1 MRWVHAYMGERV
13 ISRLG
18 GRMDWR
24 PAVAVSSDAW
34 KGEVMRFKEERMR
47 LSSDD
52 RAMHCRKRGGRLL
65 LHDHVQDAGRGRTS
79 RSRGGQE
86 RVEQMQSMSMSIFM
100 SKVLHPVAWKQVA

>member
-52 RAMHCRKRGGRLL
+52 RAMHCRKREVGSFHMITYRMPAEEEQAGAGEGRSEL
-65 LHDHVQDAGRGRTS
+65 S
-79 RSRGGQE
+79 RCE
-86 RVEQMQSMSMSIFM
+86 
-100 SKVLHPVAWKQVA
+100 A